1 MVIIKSPREVEL
13 IRDAGHVVACVF
25 EAVKASL
32 KPGMSTYDIDQIAL
46 KVIKDHGAIPTFK
59 NYGGFSGNVCVSVN
73 DTLIHGIANKK
84 EIIKE
89 GDIVSVDVGATLKGY
104 VADACRTFIVGE
116 TDPATKKLV
125 EVTEESFW
133 YAVDQ
138 FARPGEHLS
147 NISHAIGE
155 YASKHGYTL
164 TRDYTGHGVGR
175 QLHEDPQIP
184 NVDTPNHGPILRPGM
199 VLAIE
204 PMVNQGSPQLIV
216 LKDGWTVKTKDGKLC
231 SHYENTIVITE
242 SGYEV
247 LTKLKDGDH

>member
-1 MVIIKSPREVEL
+1 MVVIKSPREVEL
-13 IRDAGHVVACVF
+13 IRDAGHVVASVF
-25 EAVKASL
+25 EAVKKAL
-32 KPGMSTYDIDQIAL
+32 RPGLSTYDIDQIAL

-59 NYGGFSGNVCVSVN
+59 GYGGFKGNVCVSVN
-73 DTLIHGIANKK
+73 DTLIHGIPNHK

-116 TDPATKKLV
+116 GSEAAKRLV
-125 EVTEESFW
+125 QVTEESFW

-155 YASKHGYTL
+155 YAMKHGYTL
-164 TRDYTGHGVGR
+164 TREYTGHGVGR
-175 QLHEDPQIP
+175 ALHEDPAIP
-184 NVDTPNHGPILRPGM
+184 NIDTPDHGPILRPGM

-204 PMVNQGSPQLIV
+204 PMVNEGGPQLIV

-247 LTKLKDGDH
+247 LTKLKDGE

>member
-13 IRDAGHVVACVF
+13 IRQAGHVVAQVF
-25 EAVKASL
+25 EAVQANLRS
-32 KPGMSTYDIDQIAL
+32 GMSTHDVDQIAL
-46 KVIKDHGAIPTFK
+46 KVITDAGAIPTFK
-59 NYGGFSGNVCVSVN
+59 NYGGFKGNVCVSVN
-73 DTLIHGIANKK
+73 DTLIHGIPSKH
-84 EIIKE
+84 EIIKN

-116 TDPATKKLV
+116 GSDDAKRLV
-125 EVTEESFW
+125 QVTEESFW

-155 YASKHGYTL
+155 YAMKHGYTL

-175 QLHEDPQIP
+175 KLHEDPPIP
-184 NVDTPNHGPILRPGM
+184 NIDTPDHGVILRPGM

-204 PMVNQGSPQLIV
+204 PMVNEGDPQLIV

-231 SHYENTIVITE
+231 SHYENTIVITD

-247 LTKLKDGDH
+247 LTKLKDGA

>member
-1 MVIIKSPREVEL
+1 MIIIKSPREVEL
-13 IRDAGHVVACVF
+13 IRDAGHVVASVF
-25 EAVKASL
+25 EAVKSEL
-32 KPGMSTYDIDQIAL
+32 KPGLSTYDIDQIAL

-59 NYGGFSGNVCVSVN
+59 NYGGFKGNVCVSVN
-73 DTLIHGIANKK
+73 DTLIHGIPSRK

-104 VADACRTFIVGE
+104 VADACRTFIVGQGTE
-116 TDPATKKLV
+116 EAEHLV
-125 EVTEESFW
+125 KVTEESFW

-155 YASKHGYTL
+155 YAMKHGYSL
-164 TRDYTGHGVGR
+164 TSDYTGHGVGR
-175 QLHEDPQIP
+175 ALHEDPQIP
-184 NVDTPNHGPILRPGM
+184 NIDTPNHGPVLRPGM

-204 PMVNQGSPQLIV
+204 PMVNVGGPQLIV

-247 LTKLKDGDH
+247 LTKLKDGE

>member
-1 MVIIKSPREVEL
+1 MVVIKSPREVEL
-13 IRDAGHVVACVF
+13 IRNAGHIVAQVF
-25 EAVKASL
+25 EKVQAELRS
-32 KPGMSTYDIDQIAL
+32 GMSTHDVDQIAL
-46 KVIKDHGAIPTFK
+46 KVITDAGAIPTFK
-59 NYGGFSGNVCVSVN
+59 NYGGFKGNVCVSVN
-73 DTLIHGIANKK
+73 DTLIHGIPSKS
-84 EIIKE
+84 EIIKN

-116 TDPATKKLV
+116 GSETAKRLV
-125 EVTEESFW
+125 KVTEESFW

-155 YASKHGYTL
+155 YAMKHGYTL

-175 QLHEDPQIP
+175 KLHEDPPIP
-184 NVDTPNHGPILRPGM
+184 NIDTPDHGVILRPGM

-204 PMVNQGSPQLIV
+204 PMVNEGDPQLIV

-231 SHYENTIVITE
+231 SHYENTIVITD

-247 LTKLKDGDH
+247 LTKLKDGA